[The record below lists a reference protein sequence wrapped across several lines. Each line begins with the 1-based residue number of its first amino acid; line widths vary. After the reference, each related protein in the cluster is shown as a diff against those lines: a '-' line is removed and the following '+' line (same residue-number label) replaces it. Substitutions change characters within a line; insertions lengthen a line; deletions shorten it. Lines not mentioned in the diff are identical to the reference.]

1 MKAQDSKIDNLNKNL
16 KEMTAAKEAAEK
28 LFDEQI
34 DTDKDGKLDR
44 KEVNEYN
51 KKVEEGKAEG

>member
-1 MKAQDSKIDNLNKNL
+1 
-16 KEMTAAKEAAEK
+16 MTAAKEAAEK